1 MEKTKKTV
9 GIADIVLVG
18 LFSALVFAA
27 SWLQINIPTPLGNTR
42 IHLGNVLCLL
52 SGFMLGALRGGLA
65 AGVGS
70 MLFDFTNPI
79 YIASAPFTLVFK
91 FLMGFLCG
99 LIGSRVRDAEKVKY
113 RVLNA
118 ETDTLAFNVTK
129 KQNDFVYKVVAAVT
143 GQLTYSLL
151 YLAKGYYWDALI
163 VNNSTPEVAWAD
175 VIRKAPITLFNGLL
189 AVIISVPLAI
199 ALQKALKGV
208 PLRIKLQRTAN
219 R

>member
-9 GIADIVLVG
+9 GVADIVMVG

-27 SWLQINIPTPLGNTR
+27 SWLQISIPTPLGNTR

-70 MLFDFTNPI
+70 MLFDFTNPL

-91 FLMGFLCG
+91 FIMGFLCG
-99 LIGSRVRDAEKVKY
+99 LVGSRVRDAEKVKY

-118 ETDTLAFNVTK
+118 ETGALAFNVTK
-129 KQNDFVYKVVAAVT
+129 KQNDFVYKVAAAVT
-143 GQLTYSLL
+143 GQFTYIIL
-151 YLAKGYYWDALI
+151 YLGKGYYWDALT
-163 VNNSTPEVAWAD
+163 VQKSSPEAAWID
-175 VIRKAPITLFNGLL
+175 VIVGKAPVSLFNGLL

-208 PLRIKLQRTAN
+208 PLMKRLRKG
-219 R
+219 